1 LTRNALRR
9 AELCGKEGKK
19 RQAAALYAW
28 AGAYHQAARIAVEI
42 GDERRA
48 VRCALRA
55 ALGRV
60 PAGYEKAGATQAG
73 ELLAYSGH
81 HREAIGLFEVARAY
95 RQAADSAL
103 RLRQLSRAAQHYE
116 RAGMWGEAAACYQDA
131 GRLDSALRVLE
142 LGSNRLRQESR
153 DGPAAAA
160 GERLRAVE
168 ARRAE
173 ILCKLGRATEA
184 VEVLHDVKPTAQVV
198 DVLEAAGRYEDAM
211 RACLEIGDCE
221 RAARLLRK
229 DPDVDRRLAARV
241 YLEFGR
247 PLEAAQTFAVAGLN
261 REAAEAY
268 QAGGDWSKAGSRWE
282 AARDQERAAQAYL
295 KAGRQRDAARCFIA
309 AGRPLLAATS
319 YAQAGDHATAAA
331 LYCKAGQLLNAAT
344 SLLAAGDRAAA
355 ARVLFQIQPGE
366 ADYQEASLA
375 LIPLLLEERLFEDAL
390 RRARRLS
397 PTDGREIRQRLR
409 WESRA
414 LEGLGRLAEAEQA
427 YRRLLELAPGDL
439 DAADRLRALTARQP
453 PATDIPTA
461 AHRRPTAA
469 DPRRP
474 APQSAGGAPRGHD
487 RRRTSR
493 VDLGPP
499 HVEGEAAAFPGG
511 LSPEGSPG
519 RSPAAGPAGSAQSS
533 PTPGQLL
540 ATTPWDPAPV
550 QPLAATSSAPAPSQ
564 PLTTTPSAP
573 SRDRLPAATP
583 ASPAPGQ
590 LPAAPSGLRPGQLLA
605 GRYEL
610 LCELGRGGMG
620 RVYKA
625 HDRELDEPVAIKTLL
640 GQPDDSP
647 VETER
652 LLRELQ
658 ICRKITHPNVVR
670 VFDLGRF
677 EGGVFITMELL
688 EGELLDRLAARA
700 GRLPLPRIKA
710 ILGEIGAGLEEAHA
724 LGVVHR
730 DLKPSNIM
738 VTPSRLKILDFG
750 IARMVGVESRLTKT
764 GFALGSVLYISP
776 EQLQGAVADC
786 RTDLYSLGV
795 IAYTLIAGQE
805 PYQGESVAAI
815 ALKHLQQPPPDP
827 RRERPDLPAGWP
839 ELVERLLSKRPAD
852 RYQSVHE
859 VLEALAALPA

>member
-1 LTRNALRR
+1 LASFLTRNALRR
-9 AELCGKEGKK
+9 AEVCGKEGKK
-19 RQAAALYAW
+19 KQAAALYAW

-48 VRCALRA
+48 VRCSLRA

-60 PAGYEKAGATQAG
+60 PAGYERAGAWQAG
-73 ELLAYSGH
+73 ELLARSGY

-103 RLRQLSRAAQHYE
+103 QLQQPSRAAHHYE
-116 RAGMWGEAAACYQDA
+116 RAGMLGEAAACYQDA

-142 LGSNRLRQESR
+142 LESSRLRLECR
-153 DGPAAAA
+153 DHPARAAD
-160 GERLRAVE
+160 ERLRAVE
-168 ARRAE
+168 VRRAE
-173 ILCKLGRATEA
+173 ILCKLGRASEA
-184 VEVLHDVKPTAQVV
+184 VEVLHDVKPSAQGV
-198 DVLEAAGRYEDAM
+198 DVLEAAGRYEEAI
-211 RACLEIGDCE
+211 RACLEIGDGE

-241 YLEFGR
+241 YLGFGR
-247 PLEAAQTFAVAGLN
+247 PLEAAQIFAAAGLN

-295 KAGRQRDAARCFIA
+295 NAGRPRDAARCFVA
-309 AGRPLLAATS
+309 AGKPLPAATS
-319 YAQAGDHATAAA
+319 YAQAGDHAAAA
-331 LYCKAGQLLNAAT
+331 AQYLKANQPLDAAA
-344 SLLAAGDRAAA
+344 SLRAAGDRAAA
-355 ARVLFQIQPGE
+355 ARTLFQIQPEDAG
-366 ADYQEASLA
+366 YQEASLA
-375 LIPLLLEERLFEDAL
+375 LIPMLFEEGLFEDAL

-397 PTDGREIRQRLR
+397 PRDSQEIRRRLR

-414 LEGLGRLAEAEQA
+414 LEGLDRLAEAEQV
-427 YRRLLELAPGDL
+427 YRRLLELAPGDV
-439 DAADRLRALTARQP
+439 DAADRLRALGARQRSN
-453 PATDIPTA
+453 AEIPTA
-461 AHRRPTAA
+461 PHRRPAAA
-469 DPRRP
+469 D
-474 APQSAGGAPRGHD
+474 S
-487 RRRTSR
+487 
-493 VDLGPP
+493 
-499 HVEGEAAAFPGG
+499 
-511 LSPEGSPG
+511 
-519 RSPAAGPAGSAQSS
+519 RSPASVAAVAGPAGVAPSS
-533 PTPGQLL
+533 WTPG
-540 ATTPWDPAPV
+540 
-550 QPLAATSSAPAPSQ
+550 
-564 PLTTTPSAP
+564 
-573 SRDRLPAATP
+573 RIPAATP
-583 ASPAPGQ
+583 AAPSPGQIPAATPPAPAPGRIPPAAPSAPAPGRIPPAAPSAPVPGQ
-590 LPAAPSGLRPGQLLA
+590 LPSALSGPGLTPGQLLA

-625 HDRELDEPVAIKTLL
+625 HDRELDEAVAIKTLL
-640 GQPDDSP
+640 GQPDDTP

-724 LGVVHR
+724 LGIVHR

-738 VTPSRLKILDFG
+738 VTPLRLKILDFG

-776 EQLQGAVADC
+776 EQLQGAAADC
-786 RTDLYSLGV
+786 RTDLYALGV
-795 IAYTLIAGQE
+795 IAYTLIAGHE

-827 RRERPDLPAGWP
+827 RPERPDLPEGWP
-839 ELVERLLSKRPAD
+839 ELIERLLAKRPAD
-852 RYQSVHE
+852 RYSSVRE
-859 VLEALAALPA
+859 VLDTLAALRT